1 MKVFLTIIM
10 MFIVIMGMMEAYAEE
25 FTYNEKVEYAVESQK
40 VIAHMIAIYD
50 NFGKDGVYKEL
61 SNMHF
66 DHILKQNLKVMEK
79 YYSEQID
86 YQDELNHTLFTIQNS
101 GFDEKAAFIEHAK
114 KLFPL
119 LNTGTDLI
127 TNDLNDDKFF
137 RLVVMTLLLESV
149 KTEYIESQEAAG
161 IESLLKKQHADTMAI
176 RAHMYF
182 ENTNEIP
189 TEMKYV
195 VEQKFQKIFQLMNNH
210 EVKIE
215 HYELLNE
222 IVSKIYDHVE
232 KNEQNESSKEFDEPE
247 ILNLE
252 LEITNLELDEP
263 ENIGPKIMLRTDHKN
278 GNEIVS
284 FEGTGFPRDIRVDI
298 KYVTNLDKEIQ
309 HVKVRSLDNGT
320 FYLPIEMNPEEKTY
334 FLNAEYLE
342 TVTVFTISNNA

>member
-10 MFIVIMGMMEAYAEE
+10 MFIVFGGVIEAYAEE
-25 FTYNEKVEYAVESQK
+25 FTYNEKVAYAVESQK

-50 NFGKDGVYKEL
+50 NLGKEGIYNEL

-66 DHILKQNLKVMEK
+66 DHIIKHNLEVMK
-79 YYSEQID
+79 NYYSEHID
-86 YQDELNHTLFTIQNS
+86 YQNELKHILLEIENS
-101 GFDEKAAFIEHAK
+101 GFDEKAVFIEHAK

-119 LNTGTDLI
+119 LNSGTDLI
-127 TNDLNDDKFF
+127 TSDLNDDKFF
-137 RLVVMTLLLESV
+137 RLVVVMLLLESV
-149 KTEYIESQEAAG
+149 KTEYIESQETAG

-189 TEMKYV
+189 IEMKYV
-195 VEQKFQKIFQLMNNH
+195 IEQKFQKIFQLMNNH

-215 HYELLNE
+215 HYDLLNE
-222 IVSKIYDHVE
+222 IVSEIYDHIE
-232 KNEQNESSKEFDEPE
+232 GIEQNSSNK
-247 ILNLE
+247 
-252 LEITNLELDEP
+252 ELDEHKILNTESDES

-342 TVTVFTISNNA
+342 TAAVFTISNDVQY